1 MVDSDRVAILMCI
14 SATSNHIP
22 DTWLSSSHQTMNAP
36 AQMEGAP
43 TSACSLPFNFP
54 GMQSAGLAILRTLQP
69 SDANRAA
76 KEPSPI
82 LQGLCLCATLACRAS
97 TRHPQRQ
104 RLVRLVQSEPSPQ
117 TFQAAV

>member
-1 MVDSDRVAILMCI
+1 MVDSGWVAILMCF
-14 SATSNHIP
+14 SATSTQIP
-22 DTWLSSSHQTMNAP
+22 GTWLSSSHQTMNAP
-36 AQMEGAP
+36 AQMECAP

-69 SDANRAA
+69 GDANRAA

-82 LQGLCLCATLACRAS
+82 LQEQCLHASLACRAS

-104 RLVRLVQSEPSPQ
+104 RLVRLVQLEPSPQ
-117 TFQAAV
+117 MFQAAV